1 VSATVLGVGD
11 KSLYERV
18 ATLMRFHSHRKESDL
33 HKSGKEIK
41 VYGNTQNRGSYVSLE
56 QP

>member
-1 VSATVLGVGD
+1 MSATVLGVGD